1 MKLKSILI
9 EILVFVALCRAQNG
23 GENFEVPT
31 PTVEALQPKGFRI
44 ILKDDGY
51 SFVGFRININVDFE
65 DGLNDGQIN
74 KDNTQPR
81 NGYWVYM
88 NRKEKLNVGDTIYYW
103 LYVIK
108 NGMGHFVNDLAYEV
122 THFANENQTP
132 PALNSRNPS
141 SLDPVDPS
149 CTVSKTLVQGKSRIC
164 KDALIFSEDFDSA
177 NLEELKQWAP
187 SILFPGEPDYP
198 FNVYD
203 PNKTLRING
212 GSLVITPI
220 LTESIYGKDFIYNS
234 VLDLDERCTG
244 VAHSSECRMEALGAQ
259 ILPPV
264 ITAKISTRYSFN
276 FTYGRVEVRA
286 KLPYGSWLLPEIN
299 LEPLEYSYGYNYDS
313 GLMRIAFV
321 RGNSNV
327 AKKLYGG
334 PVLADADPF
343 RSELLLE
350 KIGTDNWYKD
360 YHNYTLIW
368 KPDGLDMLVD
378 GEMYGSVDPGSGFSE
393 TAKKYNIKQASSWN
407 KGTIMAPL
415 DRMFYVSLGL
425 RVGGI
430 NDFDDNT
437 LDDDGFSLFAFHGK
451 LNEEME
457 GLEAGYWSRDITKAK
472 NGRWTFRDRNA
483 ELKIGDTVYFWTYV
497 IKNGLG
503 FRQDN
508 GEWTVTGY
516 VNEEGNPVN
525 AQDGSLIEAAP
536 APSAVPLSA
545 SPDQDQA
552 PSEPEGRALPPN
564 IQYPCQLSLSKV
576 NVPGFVCRGQL
587 LFEDNFN
594 SALERGKIWT
604 PEIMFPGEPVSSDI
618 LVFFNVMPYASN
630 GQTGYLMDF
639 PFNVYLNDRNLQ
651 VRDGTLIIKPI
662 TLESKYG
669 EDYIRQ
675 SLDITARCTGIIG
688 TAECFREASGPQ
700 ILPPIITSKITT
712 KNKFAFKYGRVEI
725 RAKMP
730 IGDWIY
736 PEIQLEPRDHVYGIR
751 NYASGV
757 LRIATI
763 KGNAEYAKKLYA
775 GPIMCD
781 TEPYRSAYLQQ
792 KQGVDLWSR
801 DFHNYTLEWRP
812 GTISLFVDGEQYGA
826 ITPPAEGFYKTASEN
841 NVAAA
846 AQWLKGTVMAP
857 FDDMFYVS
865 IGLNVGGVHE
875 FADTPNKPWTNRATK
890 AMLNFWN
897 ARDQWYSTWYD
908 DSSALEVDY
917 VRVYAL

>member
-1 MKLKSILI
+1 M
-9 EILVFVALCRAQNG
+9 
-23 GENFEVPT
+23 
-31 PTVEALQPKGFRI
+31 
-44 ILKDDGY
+44 D
-51 SFVGFRININVDFE
+51 
-65 DGLNDGQIN
+65 
-74 KDNTQPR
+74 
-81 NGYWVYM
+81 
-88 NRKEKLNVGDTIYYW
+88 
-103 LYVIK
+103 
-108 NGMGHFVNDLAYEV
+108 
-122 THFANENQTP
+122 
-132 PALNSRNPS
+132 
-141 SLDPVDPS
+141 
-149 CTVSKTLVQGKSRIC
+149 
-164 KDALIFSEDFDSA
+164 
-177 NLEELKQWAP
+177 
-187 SILFPGEPDYP
+187 
-198 FNVYD
+198 
-203 PNKTLRING
+203 
-212 GSLVITPI
+212 
-220 LTESIYGKDFIYNS
+220 
-234 VLDLDERCTG
+234 
-244 VAHSSECRMEALGAQ
+244 
-259 ILPPV
+259 
-264 ITAKISTRYSFN
+264 
-276 FTYGRVEVRA
+276 
-286 KLPYGSWLLPEIN
+286 
-299 LEPLEYSYGYNYDS
+299 
-313 GLMRIAFV
+313 
-321 RGNSNV
+321 
-327 AKKLYGG
+327 
-334 PVLADADPF
+334 
-343 RSELLLE
+343 
-350 KIGTDNWYKD
+350 
-360 YHNYTLIW
+360 
-368 KPDGLDMLVD
+368 
-378 GEMYGSVDPGSGFSE
+378 
-393 TAKKYNIKQASSWN
+393 
-407 KGTIMAPL
+407 
-415 DRMFYVSLGL
+415 
-425 RVGGI
+425 
-430 NDFDDNT
+430 
-437 LDDDGFSLFAFHGK
+437 SLFAFHGK

-497 IKNGLG
+497 IKN
-503 FRQDN
+503 
-508 GEWTVTGY
+508 GY

-564 IQYPCQLSLSKV
+564 IQYPCQLSLSK
-576 NVPGFVCRGQL
+576 
-587 LFEDNFN
+587 
-594 SALERGKIWT
+594 
-604 PEIMFPGEPVSSDI
+604 
-618 LVFFNVMPYASN
+618 
-630 GQTGYLMDF
+630 DF

-841 NVAAA
+841 N
-846 AQWLKGTVMAP
+846 
-857 FDDMFYVS
+857 FYVS